1 MLESKAVDA
10 EKIQASEE
18 LVDTLRRAQAVV
30 VTDYR
35 GLNVKAMTKLRR
47 SLREGGVEYRVVKN
61 SLVHFA
67 ALKADIAGLDPYLA
81 GPTALAFGYQ
91 DPATPAKLLAAFAA
105 DNRQL
110 TIKAGILSGKVISA
124 DEVRALAML
133 PSRPVLLGQVLG
145 AFMAPMANLASVL
158 GAPVRG
164 LAVALEA
171 LRKQREATA

>member
-1 MLESKAVDA
+1 MLESKAVSA
-10 EKIQASEE
+10 EKIQAAEE
-18 LVDTLRRAQAVV
+18 LVNTLRRAQSVV
-30 VTDYR
+30 ITDYR

-47 SLREGGVEYRVVKN
+47 SLREAGVEYRVVKN

-67 ALKADIAGLDPYLA
+67 AQQANVSGLDPYLA

-91 DPATPAKLLAAFAA
+91 DPAVPAKVLAAFAA

-110 TIKAGILSGKVISA
+110 TIKAGILNGKVISA
-124 DEVRALAML
+124 EGVRALAML

-145 AFMAPMANLASVL
+145 AFMAPMTAMASVL

-164 LAVALEA
+164 LTVALEA
-171 LRKQREATA
+171 LRKQREAAA